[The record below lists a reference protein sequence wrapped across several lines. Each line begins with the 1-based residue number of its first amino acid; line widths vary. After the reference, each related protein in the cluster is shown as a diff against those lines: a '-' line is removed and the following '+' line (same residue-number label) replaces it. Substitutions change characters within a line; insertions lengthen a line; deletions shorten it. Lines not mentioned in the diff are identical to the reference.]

1 MAKRRVR
8 AEPDVATPEEV
19 LRTFT
24 QIMRG
29 EMTESTGR
37 KGPEG
42 EEVCLPPKVSERSRA
57 AELLGKRYRLFSERD
72 AGEPRAEVAG
82 QIEAAMQ
89 AMALGHESGGA

>member
-8 AEPDVATPEEV
+8 AAPDIATPEEV

-29 EMTESTGR
+29 EMTESGGR
-37 KGPEG
+37 KGPSG

-57 AELLGKRYRLFSERD
+57 AELLGKRYGLFSERD
-72 AGEPRAEVAG
+72 AGEPSAEVAG
-82 QIEAAMQ
+82 LIEAAMQ
-89 AMALGHESGGA
+89 SIAQEHEQGGA

>member
-57 AELLGKRYRLFSERD
+57 AHQKLKRLLIHAQAPWPAWPPRSARLL
-72 AGEPRAEVAG
+72 P
-82 QIEAAMQ
+82 
-89 AMALGHESGGA
+89 SGVRPYPAR

>member
-37 KGPEG
+37 KGPGG

-57 AELLGKRYRLFSERD
+57 AELLGKRYGLFSERD
-72 AGEPRAEVAG
+72 AGEPRTEVAG

-89 AMALGHESGGA
+89 AMALGHESGGT